1 MSNENTLDILDKCH
15 KFRMIFDLK
24 ELQPAPDTVWHSR
37 SCGLPTTN
45 TAGSILEFSW
55 FKMGLA
61 TRKIGTKPEHMFR
74 FCFPS
79 VLLSHQAWKEGV
91 MNSLHGL
98 ATRWTPLPSAS
109 RAPART

>member
-45 TAGSILEFSW
+45 TAGSILEFS
-55 FKMGLA
+55 
-61 TRKIGTKPEHMFR
+61 
-74 FCFPS
+74 
-79 VLLSHQAWKEGV
+79 
-91 MNSLHGL
+91 
-98 ATRWTPLPSAS
+98 
-109 RAPART
+109 